1 MGPRIFA
8 ALGDRGR
15 PTICWLNTA
24 GETGPFVSPPS
35 SFLDIWISS
44 EAGRRRIKKSR
55 FFRKSHEWMDR
66 IPPENYAELIGDRS
80 RTFFVVRMLNVLFPE
95 RRRRG
100 TALCLAVVQ
109 VFWLLLPFE
118 KFSLS
123 SRSTTDK
130 PWLRFPPTISY
141 LRLFT
146 RENVSGSNRCG
157 IFAKYTHE
165 KEKRIEIR
173 LIRIWKQ
180 R

>member
-35 SFLDIWISS
+35 SIFGYPSRQEGGGL
-44 EAGRRRIKKSR
+44 KSR
-55 FFRKSHEWMDR
+55 GFSGKVTNGWIAFHQSS
-66 IPPENYAELIGDRS
+66 NYAELIGDRS
-80 RTFFVVRMLNVLFPE
+80 RTFFVVRMLNVLSE